1 MTDAFQT
8 LSKDQ
13 LLEHITSQQ
22 DLLVLTENAS
32 IARELKSVLLLN
44 NTNNQD
50 HLARI
55 STLDIWLEKRAQQL
69 SLIHI

>member
-1 MTDAFQT
+1 MSDAFQT

-32 IARELKSVLLLN
+32 IAREIKSALLLN

-50 HLARI
+50 HLAQI
-55 STLDIWLEKRAQQL
+55 STLDL